1 MNGTR
6 KAARVDWKRNGT
18 VEVSYVLTAAGQF
31 NLRVHLLPDPKFHAG
46 GAAAAAGPMAG
57 RATRSFAAVCKPGKV
72 RGSEG
77 LGCAKVRVLSPTRR
91 VRSEQ
96 RDGI

>member
-18 VEVSYVLTAAGQF
+18 VEVSYVLTSAGQF
-31 NLRVHLLPDPKFHAG
+31 NLRVHLLPDPKAG
-46 GAAAAAGPMAG
+46 GPAAAGPITG

-72 RGSEG
+72 RVKTA
-77 LGCAKVRVLSPTRR
+77 L
-91 VRSEQ
+91 
-96 RDGI
+96 